1 MLIHVAHSGR
11 NVLIC
16 TLKTWSVYCLLLLGS
31 IRGFCI
37 VRFVTAEMAFL
48 CSISKRL
55 FHRSPS
61 GVVWGL
67 PMWVPEAPVYYGMAV
82 SEANP
87 RQALLNVED
96 IGITLL
102 D

>member
-1 MLIHVAHSGR
+1 MA
-11 NVLIC
+11 
-16 TLKTWSVYCLLLLGS
+16 CLFRMS
-31 IRGFCI
+31 QKF
-37 VRFVTAEMAFL
+37 
-48 CSISKRL
+48 
-55 FHRSPS
+55 FHRADS
-61 GVVWGL
+61 GVVCGF
-67 PMWVPEAPVYYGMAV
+67 PMRVPEAPVYYGMAV